1 MAHRTK
7 PKKPDHM
14 TRAQA
19 IEYIKEYLQYDYSE
33 AFEIALND
41 MEFREPMPWIRVKGQ
56 DRQWSACSKCLTVID
71 IEQYFCPSCGQLID
85 WGKCR
90 NETDKELPQLR
101 LGKNE

>member
-19 IEYIKEYLQYDYSE
+19 IEYIKEYLQYDYCE
-33 AFEIALND
+33 AFEIALKD
-41 MEFREPMPWIRVKGQ
+41 MEFRQPMPYLKARADDKIWTVCGY
-56 DRQWSACSKCLTVID
+56 CLTVINL
-71 IEQYFCPSCGQLID
+71 EQDFCQFCGQLID

-101 LGKNE
+101 LGQDE